1 MQYMQLIEAYY
12 ISALVKS
19 AKPPKKWW
27 EKMKKKIRK
36 NNPSYSDEIVRKTI
50 GKIWYHE
57 LSKAKKSE
65 IRKREGKS
73 LK

>member
-1 MQYMQLIEAYY
+1 MQLIEAIY

-19 AKPPKKWW
+19 DKPPKKWW
-27 EKMKKKIRK
+27 EKMKKKIK
-36 NNPSYSDEIVRKTI
+36 KSNPDYSAETVRKTI
-50 GKIWYHE
+50 GDIWYHKI
-57 LSKAKKSE
+57 SKAKKSE